1 MIRSQF
7 SGHDPYKMQ
16 IILEF
21 FPLISFFVA
30 YIYGDIYTALIV
42 LMITTPI
49 GLAIK
54 YYRTRV
60 LDKIYMWST
69 VTLLVLGSATLYF
82 RNPYFLYWKPTVLY
96 LALALA
102 FLISRWKA
110 REPLVKK
117 LFGLSGELSLNQI
130 SDAQWQK
137 LKLVWVAFWVFAA
150 VLNTLVFINFS
161 EATWVKFK
169 VFGMLGIQ
177 VLFLGSQIFWIAS
190 QINEDEPTAAEG
202 DQ

>member
-7 SGHDPYKMQ
+7 SGHDLYKMQ

-60 LDKIYMWST
+60 LDKMYMWST
-69 VTLLVLGSATLYF
+69 VTLFVLGSATLYF

-110 REPLVKK
+110 KEPLVKK

-130 SDAQWQK
+130 TDAQWQK
-137 LKLVWVAFWVFAA
+137 LNLVWVAFWVFTA
-150 VLNTLVFINFS
+150 VLNVFVFMSFS
-161 EATWVKFK
+161 EATWVNFK
-169 VFGMLGIQ
+169 VFGMLAIQ
-177 VLFLGSQIFWIAS
+177 VLFLGSQIFWIAN